1 MDVDEAHNKKEGK
14 QWNKKLLKWYP
25 MNIKRNRR
33 DEMEDFDDS
42 KEEYVSRENL
52 EKVLI
57 QVLFMCIPCVSD
69 HGSPQLP
76 IHCSYKQCFSSYY

>member
-14 QWNKKLLKWYP
+14 QWIKTLVKWYP
-25 MNIKRNRR
+25 MNIKCNRR

-42 KEEYVSRENL
+42 REEYASRENL

-57 QVLFMCIPCVSD
+57 QVLFMCIQCVSD
-69 HGSPQLP
+69 YGSP
-76 IHCSYKQCFSSYY
+76 F